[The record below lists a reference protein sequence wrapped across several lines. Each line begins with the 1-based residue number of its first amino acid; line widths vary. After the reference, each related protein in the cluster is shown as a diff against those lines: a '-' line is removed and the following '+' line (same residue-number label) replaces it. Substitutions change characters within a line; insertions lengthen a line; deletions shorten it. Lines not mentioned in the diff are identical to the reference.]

1 MKYLPLCPVYGI
13 GAVLLITIKPILN
26 NNIILYFIAG
36 IIVCSAVEN
45 LFNDFFRTA
54 YKIKFWDYSDN
65 KFNFNGNICLSFSI
79 VWGLISII
87 LLSVSDSII
96 LFLKGF
102 PSIVTF
108 FLLFCFVLDLTDT
121 LYFFKNAEIKSL
133 QAFCEGA
140 KKE

>member
-54 YKIKFWDYSDN
+54 YKI
-65 KFNFNGNICLSFSI
+65 NFNGNICLSFSI

-121 LYFFKNAEIKSL
+121 LYFFKNAEIKSI